1 MESVVTAAS
10 MTIFGTSILMSVDAK
25 KKLNCLEREI
35 RMRIKVYPRWVAE
48 NKMDAAQAQYEI
60 ECMESIAADY
70 RAIVERDEPK
80 LL

>member
-1 MESVVTAAS
+1 
-10 MTIFGTSILMSVDAK
+10 
-25 KKLNCLEREI
+25 
-35 RMRIKVYPRWVAE
+35 MRIKVYPRWVAE